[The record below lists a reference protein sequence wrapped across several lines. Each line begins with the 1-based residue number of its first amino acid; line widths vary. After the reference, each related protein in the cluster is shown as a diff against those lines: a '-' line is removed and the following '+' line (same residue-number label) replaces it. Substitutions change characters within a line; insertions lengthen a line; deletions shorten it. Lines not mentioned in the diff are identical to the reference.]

1 MHAVISAIEYL
12 LIQMAMSG
20 EMLLFVLALIVIMG
34 FFVIPFIA
42 DKLTW
47 RTAQEEEW
55 VKAAMAN
62 LQRAISDNRTAIQ

>member
-1 MHAVISAIEYL
+1 
-12 LIQMAMSG
+12 
-20 EMLLFVLALIVIMG
+20 MLLFALALIVIMG

-62 LQRAISDNRTAIQ
+62 LQRAISDKRTALQ